1 MPTHKRVPCLME
13 GFPLYLEGHVMYTIH
28 KDQKPFALGALA
40 GAALIVWVG
49 FGTFNWKTPGKA
61 ETLAKQQ
68 ISAALTADHAQICLA
83 QFNAGKDSPARM
95 TKLQATD
102 RWSRG
107 DVIEKGGYA
116 TMAGAKQAG
125 QGVSQ
130 ACADLLIP
138 DKA

>member
-1 MPTHKRVPCLME
+1 M
-13 GFPLYLEGHVMYTIH
+13 
-28 KDQKPFALGALA
+28 
-40 GAALIVWVG
+40 
-49 FGTFNWKTPGKA
+49 
-61 ETLAKQQ
+61 
-68 ISAALTADHAQICLA
+68 TADHAQICLA

-107 DVIEKGGYA
+107 DAIEKGGYA